1 MATEKIKAKRL
12 HICDWCIGGMRS
24 HGEEI
29 FVGDRL
35 FSWQIEEENLKC
47 DFCNEDDFDELFNC
61 LIKD

>member
-1 MATEKIKAKRL
+1 MEIEKIKAKRL

-47 DFCNEDDFDELFNC
+47 DFCNEEDFDELFNC
-61 LIKD
+61 LVED

>member
-12 HICDWCIGGMRS
+12 CICDYCIQAIRS

-35 FSWQIEEENLKC
+35 FSWQIKEENLKC
-47 DFCNEDDFDELFNC
+47 DFCDEEYFDELFNC
-61 LIKD
+61 LIED